1 MSDNSSGDKPA
12 KRNVFGHSQSPAEKP
27 RHFRQ
32 TVLRL
37 ADYLKDYTRQIVITI
52 ILTLGGVILT
62 VIGPKVLGDMINQV
76 TDDYSANKVYESV
89 KRSLPRQT
97 KLPVGTTVK
106 QLMERTPA
114 SERNKFT
121 AQLAK
126 LPDNQQRKIMAL
138 DITKKPN
145 YHFDTM
151 ASTGLWLAAIYII
164 GAILSYLEGWVI
176 AGVTQRAV
184 YRLRRE
190 ISHKINTLPLS
201 YFDRHS
207 YGDVLSR
214 ITNDIDTVS
223 QNLSSVITQAFQS
236 IVMVVGILAMMISIN
251 LMLTGAVML
260 TLPISAIVVGIVFR
274 LSQKYFASQ
283 QEILGKLNGH
293 IEETYSGH
301 NIVKIFGGEK
311 RAIGKFNRY
320 NNSLY
325 RSSWRAQFIA
335 GVVYPMMEFV
345 GNLGFVIIVMLG
357 GYLVVKGRLQIG
369 DIQAFSQYIRRFN
382 QPITQIANLT
392 GLIQSIIAAS
402 ERVFSFI
409 DQSDEAITWQ
419 KGGQTI
425 SQVTGRISF
434 DHVKFGY
441 DSDRPVIHD
450 LSVEIKPGQKVAI
463 VGPTGAGKTT
473 IVNLLMRFYDPDEG
487 IIKLDGVDTRQI
499 SRHNI
504 RRNFGMVL
512 QDTWLFEGTIKENLL
527 YGKPDASEEELRVA
541 IETAMAD
548 HIIKSLPSG
557 MDTILGES
565 ADNISAGEK
574 QLLTIARAMLANAPI
589 TILDEATSN
598 VDTRTERLIQQAMDK
613 LVEGRTSFVIAHR
626 LSTIRNA
633 DLILVM
639 DHGDIVESGTHD
651 SLLEQDG
658 FYAKLYNAQFAH

>member
-1 MSDNSSGDKPA
+1 MSDNSKGDKSA

-32 TVLRL
+32 TMLRL

-89 KRSLPRQT
+89 KQSLPQQT

-114 SERNKFT
+114 PERSKFT

-190 ISHKINTLPLS
+190 ISRKINTLPLS

-214 ITNDIDTVS
+214 ITNDIDIVS

-311 RAIGKFNRY
+311 RAISKFNRY

-345 GNLGFVIIVMLG
+345 GNLGFVIVITLG
-357 GYLVVKGRLQIG
+357 GYLAAKGRLQIG

-382 QPITQIANLT
+382 EPITQIADLT

-409 DQSDEAITWQ
+409 DQPDEAITWQ

-425 SQVTGRISF
+425 SRVTGRISF
-434 DHVKFGY
+434 EHVKFGY

-541 IETAMAD
+541 VETAMVD

-574 QLLTIARAMLANAPI
+574 QLLTIARAMLVNAPI

-651 SLLEQDG
+651 SLLEQNG

>member
-1 MSDNSSGDKPA
+1 MSDNSKGDKPA
-12 KRNVFGHSQSPAEKP
+12 KRNVFGRSQSPAEKP

-32 TVLRL
+32 TMLRL
-37 ADYLKDYTRQIVITI
+37 ADYLKDYTGQIVITV

-62 VIGPKVLGDMINQV
+62 VIGPRVLGDMINQIA
-76 TDDYSANKVYESV
+76 DDYSANKVYESV
-89 KRSLPRQT
+89 KRSLPQQT
-97 KLPVGTTVK
+97 KLPAGTTVK

-114 SERNKFT
+114 PERDKLT
-121 AQLAK
+121 TRLAK
-126 LPDNQQRKIMAL
+126 LPDNQRRKIMAL

-151 ASTGLWLAAIYII
+151 ASTGLWLVAIYIV

-176 AGVTQRAV
+176 VGVTQRAV

-214 ITNDIDTVS
+214 ITNDVDMVS
-223 QNLSSVITQAFQS
+223 QNLSGIITQAFQS
-236 IVMVVGILAMMISIN
+236 VATVVGILVMMVSIN

-260 TLPISAIVVGIVFR
+260 TLPISAIVVGVVFR

-311 RAIGKFNRY
+311 RAISKFNRY
-320 NNSLY
+320 NNDLY

-345 GNLGFVIIVMLG
+345 GNLGFLITITLG
-357 GYLVVKGRLQIG
+357 GYLVIKGRLQVG
-369 DIQAFSQYIRRFN
+369 DIQAFSQYIRQFN

-548 HIIKSLPSG
+548 HIIKSLPGG

-651 SLLEQDG
+651 SLLEQNG

>member
-1 MSDNSSGDKPA
+1 MSDNSKGDKSA

-32 TVLRL
+32 TMLRL
-37 ADYLKDYTRQIVITI
+37 ADYLKDYTGQIVITV

-62 VIGPKVLGDMINQV
+62 VIGPRVLGDMINQI

-89 KRSLPRQT
+89 KRSLPQQT
-97 KLPVGTTVK
+97 KLPAGTTVK

-114 SERNKFT
+114 PERDKLT
-121 AQLAK
+121 TRLAK
-126 LPDNQQRKIMAL
+126 LPDNQRRKIMAL

-151 ASTGLWLAAIYII
+151 ASTGLWLVAIYIV
-164 GAILSYLEGWVI
+164 GAILGYLEGWVI
-176 AGVTQRAV
+176 VGVTQRAV

-214 ITNDIDTVS
+214 ITNDVDMVS
-223 QNLSSVITQAFQS
+223 QNLSGIITQAFQS
-236 IVMVVGILAMMISIN
+236 VATVVGILVMMVSIN

-260 TLPISAIVVGIVFR
+260 TLPISAIVVGVVFR
-274 LSQKYFASQ
+274 LSQKYFAGQ

-311 RAIGKFNRY
+311 RAISKFNRY
-320 NNSLY
+320 NNDLY

-345 GNLGFVIIVMLG
+345 GNLGFLIAITLG
-357 GYLVVKGRLQIG
+357 GYLVIKGRLQVG
-369 DIQAFSQYIRRFN
+369 DIQAFSQYIRQFN
-382 QPITQIANLT
+382 QPITQIADLT

-425 SQVTGRISF
+425 SQVTGQISF

-487 IIKLDGVDTRQI
+487 IIKLDGVDTKQI

-527 YGKPDASEEELRVA
+527 YGKPDASEKELRVA
-541 IETAMAD
+541 IETAMVD
-548 HIIKSLPSG
+548 HVIKSLPDG

-633 DLILVM
+633 DLILVI

-651 SLLEQDG
+651 SLLELNG

>member
-1 MSDNSSGDKPA
+1 MSDNSKGDKSA

-32 TVLRL
+32 TMLRL
-37 ADYLKDYTRQIVITI
+37 ADYLKDYTGQIVITV

-62 VIGPKVLGDMINQV
+62 VIGPRVLGDMINRI

-89 KRSLPRQT
+89 KRSLPQQT
-97 KLPVGTTVK
+97 KLPAGTTVK

-114 SERNKFT
+114 PERDKLT
-121 AQLAK
+121 TRLAK
-126 LPDNQQRKIMAL
+126 LPDNQRRKIMAL

-151 ASTGLWLAAIYII
+151 ASAGLWLVAIYIV

-176 AGVTQRAV
+176 VGVTQRAV

-214 ITNDIDTVS
+214 ITNDVDMVS
-223 QNLSSVITQAFQS
+223 QNLSGIITQAFQS
-236 IVMVVGILAMMISIN
+236 VATVVGILVMMVSIN

-260 TLPISAIVVGIVFR
+260 TLPISAIVVGVVFR
-274 LSQKYFASQ
+274 LSQKYFAGQ

-311 RAIGKFNRY
+311 RAISKFNRY
-320 NNSLY
+320 NNDLY

-345 GNLGFVIIVMLG
+345 GNLGFLITITLG
-357 GYLVVKGRLQIG
+357 GYLVIKGRLQVG
-369 DIQAFSQYIRRFN
+369 DIQAFSQYIRQFN
-382 QPITQIANLT
+382 QPITQIADLT

-425 SQVTGRISF
+425 SQVTGQISF

-487 IIKLDGVDTRQI
+487 AIKLDGVDTKQI

-541 IETAMAD
+541 IETAMVD
-548 HIIKSLPSG
+548 HVIKSLPDG
-557 MDTILGES
+557 MNTILGES
-565 ADNISAGEK
+565 ADNISAGER
-574 QLLTIARAMLANAPI
+574 QLLTIARAMLVNAPI

-651 SLLEQDG
+651 SLLEQNG

>member
-1 MSDNSSGDKPA
+1 MSDNSKGDKPA

-32 TVLRL
+32 TMLRL
-37 ADYLKDYTRQIVITI
+37 ADYLKDYAGQIVITV

-62 VIGPKVLGDMINQV
+62 VIGPKVLGDMINQI

-89 KRSLPRQT
+89 KRSLPQQT
-97 KLPVGTTVK
+97 KLPADTTVK

-114 SERNKFT
+114 PERDKLT
-121 AQLAK
+121 TRLAK
-126 LPDNQQRKIMAL
+126 LPDNQRRKIMAL

-151 ASTGLWLAAIYII
+151 ASTGLWLAAVYII

-176 AGVTQRAV
+176 TGVTQRAV

-190 ISHKINTLPLS
+190 ISRKINTLPLS

-214 ITNDIDTVS
+214 ITNDIDIVS

-311 RAIGKFNRY
+311 RAISKFNRY

-357 GYLVVKGRLQIG
+357 GYLVVKERLQIG

-409 DQSDEAITWQ
+409 DQPDEAITWQ

-425 SQVTGRISF
+425 SRVTGRISF

-527 YGKPDASEEELRVA
+527 YGKPDAGEEELRVA
-541 IETAMAD
+541 VETAMVD
-548 HIIKSLPSG
+548 HIIKSLPGCMDRSG
-557 MDTILGES
+557 DAGQCPDHHLG
-565 ADNISAGEK
+565 
-574 QLLTIARAMLANAPI
+574 
-589 TILDEATSN
+589 
-598 VDTRTERLIQQAMDK
+598 
-613 LVEGRTSFVIAHR
+613 
-626 LSTIRNA
+626 
-633 DLILVM
+633 
-639 DHGDIVESGTHD
+639 
-651 SLLEQDG
+651 
-658 FYAKLYNAQFAH
+658 

>member
-1 MSDNSSGDKPA
+1 MSDNSKGDKSA

-62 VIGPKVLGDMINQV
+62 VIGPKVLGDMINRI

-89 KRSLPRQT
+89 KRSLPQQT
-97 KLPVGTTVK
+97 KLPAGTTVK

-114 SERNKFT
+114 PERDKLT
-121 AQLAK
+121 TRLAK
-126 LPDNQQRKIMAL
+126 LPDNQRRKIMAL

-145 YHFDTM
+145 YRFDTM
-151 ASTGLWLAAIYII
+151 ASTGLWLVAIYIV
-164 GAILSYLEGWVI
+164 GAILGYLEGWVI
-176 AGVTQRAV
+176 VGVTQRAV

-214 ITNDIDTVS
+214 ITNDVDMVS
-223 QNLSSVITQAFQS
+223 QNLSGIITQAFQS
-236 IVMVVGILAMMISIN
+236 VVMVVGILVMMVSIN

-260 TLPISAIVVGIVFR
+260 TLPISAIVVGVVFR
-274 LSQKYFASQ
+274 LSQKYFVSQ

-311 RAIGKFNRY
+311 RAISKFNRY
-320 NNSLY
+320 NNDLY

-345 GNLGFVIIVMLG
+345 GNLGFLIAITLG
-357 GYLVVKGRLQIG
+357 GYLVIKGRLQVG
-369 DIQAFSQYIRRFN
+369 DIQAFSQYIRQFN
-382 QPITQIANLT
+382 QPITQIADLT

-425 SQVTGRISF
+425 SQVTGQISF

-487 IIKLDGVDTRQI
+487 IIKLDGVDTKQI

-541 IETAMAD
+541 VETAMVD
-548 HIIKSLPSG
+548 HVIKSLPDG
-557 MDTILGES
+557 MNTILGES
-565 ADNISAGEK
+565 ADNISAGER
-574 QLLTIARAMLANAPI
+574 QLLTIARAMLVNAPI

-651 SLLEQDG
+651 SLLEQNG

>member
-1 MSDNSSGDKPA
+1 MSDNSKGDKPA

-32 TVLRL
+32 TMLRL
-37 ADYLKDYTRQIVITI
+37 ADYLKDYTGQIVITV

-89 KRSLPRQT
+89 KRSLPQQT

-114 SERNKFT
+114 PERDKLT
-121 AQLAK
+121 TRLAK
-126 LPDNQQRKIMAL
+126 LPDNQRRKIMAL

-151 ASTGLWLAAIYII
+151 ASTGLWLAAVYII

-176 AGVTQRAV
+176 TGVTQRAV

-190 ISHKINTLPLS
+190 ISRKINTLPLS

-214 ITNDIDTVS
+214 ITNDIDIVS

-236 IVMVVGILAMMISIN
+236 IVMVVGILAMMISMN

-260 TLPISAIVVGIVFR
+260 TLPISAIVVGVVFR

-311 RAIGKFNRY
+311 RAISKFNRY

-345 GNLGFVIIVMLG
+345 GNLGFVIVITLG
-357 GYLVVKGRLQIG
+357 GYLAAKGRLQIG

-382 QPITQIANLT
+382 EPITQIADLT

-409 DQSDEAITWQ
+409 DQPDEAITWQ

-425 SQVTGRISF
+425 SRVTGRISF

-487 IIKLDGVDTRQI
+487 VIKLDGVDTKQI

-541 IETAMAD
+541 VETAMVD
-548 HIIKSLPSG
+548 HIIKSLPGG

-574 QLLTIARAMLANAPI
+574 QLLTIARAMLVNAPI

-651 SLLEQDG
+651 SLLEQNG
-658 FYAKLYNAQFAH
+658 FYAKLYNAQFTH

>member
-97 KLPVGTTVK
+97 KLPVGTTVR

-126 LPDNQQRKIMAL
+126 LPDNQRRKIMAL

-190 ISHKINTLPLS
+190 ISRKINTLPLS

-214 ITNDIDTVS
+214 ITNDIDIVS

-311 RAIGKFNRY
+311 RAISKFNRY

-409 DQSDEAITWQ
+409 DQPDEAITWQ

-425 SQVTGRISF
+425 SRVTGRISF

-527 YGKPDASEEELRVA
+527 YGKPDAGEEELRVA
-541 IETAMAD
+541 VETAMVD
-548 HIIKSLPSG
+548 HIIKSLPDG

-574 QLLTIARAMLANAPI
+574 QLLTIARAMLVNAPI

-651 SLLEQDG
+651 SLLEQNG

>member
-1 MSDNSSGDKPA
+1 MSDNSKGDKSA
-12 KRNVFGHSQSPAEKP
+12 KRNIFGHSQSPTEKP

-106 QLMERTPA
+106 QLMERTLA

-151 ASTGLWLAAIYII
+151 ASTGLWLAAVYII

-176 AGVTQRAV
+176 TGVTQRAV

-190 ISHKINTLPLS
+190 ISRKINTLPLS

-214 ITNDIDTVS
+214 ITNDIDIVS

-236 IVMVVGILAMMISIN
+236 IVMVVGILAMMISMN

-311 RAIGKFNRY
+311 RAISKFNRY

-345 GNLGFVIIVMLG
+345 GNLGFVIVITLG
-357 GYLVVKGRLQIG
+357 GYLAAKGRLQIG

-382 QPITQIANLT
+382 EPITQIADLT

-409 DQSDEAITWQ
+409 DQPDEAITWQ

-425 SQVTGRISF
+425 SRVTGRISF

-527 YGKPDASEEELRVA
+527 YGKPDAGEEELRVA
-541 IETAMAD
+541 VETAMVD
-548 HIIKSLPSG
+548 HVIKSLPDG
-557 MDTILGES
+557 MNTILGES

-633 DLILVM
+633 DLILVI

-651 SLLEQDG
+651 SLLEQNG

>member
-12 KRNVFGHSQSPAEKP
+12 KRNVFGHSQSPVEKP

-32 TVLRL
+32 TMLRL
-37 ADYLKDYTRQIVITI
+37 ADYLKDYTGQIVITV

-62 VIGPKVLGDMINQV
+62 VIGPRVLGDMINRI

-89 KRSLPRQT
+89 KRSLPQQT
-97 KLPVGTTVK
+97 KLPAGTTVK

-151 ASTGLWLAAIYII
+151 ASTGLWLVAIYIV

-176 AGVTQRAV
+176 VGVTQRAV

-214 ITNDIDTVS
+214 ITNDVDMVS
-223 QNLSSVITQAFQS
+223 QNLSGIITQAFQG
-236 IVMVVGILAMMISIN
+236 VATVVGILVMMVSIN

-260 TLPISAIVVGIVFR
+260 TLPISAIVVGVVFR
-274 LSQKYFASQ
+274 LSQKYFAGQ

-311 RAIGKFNRY
+311 RAISKFNHY
-320 NNSLY
+320 NNDLY

-345 GNLGFVIIVMLG
+345 GNLGFLITITLG
-357 GYLVVKGRLQIG
+357 GYLVIKGRLQVG
-369 DIQAFSQYIRRFN
+369 DIQAFSQYIRQFN
-382 QPITQIANLT
+382 QPITQIADLT

-425 SQVTGRISF
+425 SQVMGQISF

-473 IVNLLMRFYDPDEG
+473 IVNLLMRFYDPDKG
-487 IIKLDGVDTRQI
+487 VIRLDGVDTRQI

-541 IETAMAD
+541 VETAMVD
-548 HIIKSLPSG
+548 HIIKSLPGG

-651 SLLEQDG
+651 SLLEQNG

>member
-190 ISHKINTLPLS
+190 ISRKINTLPLS

-214 ITNDIDTVS
+214 ITNDVDMVS

-357 GYLVVKGRLQIG
+357 GYLVVRGRLQIG

-409 DQSDEAITWQ
+409 DQPDEAITWQ

-425 SQVTGRISF
+425 SRVTGRISF

-527 YGKPDASEEELRVA
+527 YGKPDAGEEELRVA
-541 IETAMAD
+541 VETAMVD
-548 HIIKSLPSG
+548 HIIKSLPGG

-574 QLLTIARAMLANAPI
+574 QLLTIARAMLVNAPI

-651 SLLEQDG
+651 SLLKQDG

>member
-1 MSDNSSGDKPA
+1 MSDNSKGDKPA

-97 KLPVGTTVK
+97 ELPAGTTVK

-114 SERNKFT
+114 SERDKLT
-121 AQLAK
+121 TRLAK

-145 YHFDTM
+145 YRFDTM

-176 AGVTQRAV
+176 AGVTQRVV

-190 ISHKINTLPLS
+190 ISRKINSLPLS

-223 QNLSSVITQAFQS
+223 QNLSGVITQAFQS

-311 RAIGKFNRY
+311 RAISKFNRY

-409 DQSDEAITWQ
+409 DQPDEAITWQ

-425 SQVTGRISF
+425 SRVTGRISF

-527 YGKPDASEEELRVA
+527 YGKPDVSEEELRVA
-541 IETAMAD
+541 VETAMVD
-548 HIIKSLPSG
+548 HIIKSLPGG

-565 ADNISAGEK
+565 ADNISAGER

-651 SLLEQDG
+651 SLLEQNG

>member
-1 MSDNSSGDKPA
+1 MSDNSNGDKPA

-97 KLPVGTTVK
+97 KLPAGTTVK
-106 QLMERTPA
+106 QLMERTPEP
-114 SERNKFT
+114 ERSKFT

-126 LPDNQQRKIMAL
+126 LPNNQRRKIMAL
-138 DITKKPN
+138 DITKKSN
-145 YHFDTM
+145 YRFDTM

-214 ITNDIDTVS
+214 ITNDIDIVS
-223 QNLSSVITQAFQS
+223 QNLSGVITQAFQS

-260 TLPISAIVVGIVFR
+260 TLPISAIVVGIAFR
-274 LSQKYFASQ
+274 LSRKYFASQ

-311 RAIGKFNRY
+311 RAISKFNRY

-335 GVVYPMMEFV
+335 GVVFPMMEFV

-382 QPITQIANLT
+382 EPITQIADLT

-409 DQSDEAITWQ
+409 DQPDEAITWQ

-425 SQVTGRISF
+425 SRVTGRISF
-434 DHVKFGY
+434 DQVKFGY

-487 IIKLDGVDTRQI
+487 TIKLDGVDTKQI

-541 IETAMAD
+541 IETAMVD
-548 HIIKSLPSG
+548 HVIKSLPDG
-557 MDTILGES
+557 MNTILGES

-574 QLLTIARAMLANAPI
+574 QLLTIARAMLVNAPI

-651 SLLEQDG
+651 SLLEQNG

>member
-37 ADYLKDYTRQIVITI
+37 ADYLKDYTWQIVITI

-89 KRSLPRQT
+89 KRSLPRRT
-97 KLPVGTTVK
+97 KLPAGTTVK

-126 LPDNQQRKIMAL
+126 LPDSQRHKIMAL

-190 ISHKINTLPLS
+190 ISRKINTLPLS

-214 ITNDIDTVS
+214 ITNDIDIVS
-223 QNLSSVITQAFQS
+223 QNLSSVITQVFQS

-311 RAIGKFNRY
+311 RAISKFNRY

-409 DQSDEAITWQ
+409 DQPDEAITWQ

-425 SQVTGRISF
+425 SRVTGRISF

-527 YGKPDASEEELRVA
+527 YGKPDAGEEELRVA
-541 IETAMAD
+541 VETAMVD
-548 HIIKSLPSG
+548 HIIKSLPDG

-574 QLLTIARAMLANAPI
+574 QLLTIARAMLVNAPI

-651 SLLEQDG
+651 SLLEQNG

>member
-1 MSDNSSGDKPA
+1 MSDNSKGDKSA

-32 TVLRL
+32 TMLRL
-37 ADYLKDYTRQIVITI
+37 ADYLKDYTGQIVITV

-62 VIGPKVLGDMINQV
+62 VIGPRVLGDMINQI

-89 KRSLPRQT
+89 KRSLPQQT

-114 SERNKFT
+114 PERDKLT
-121 AQLAK
+121 TRLAK
-126 LPDNQQRKIMAL
+126 LPDNQRRKIMAL

-151 ASTGLWLAAIYII
+151 ASTGLWLVAIYIV

-176 AGVTQRAV
+176 VGVTQRAV

-214 ITNDIDTVS
+214 ITNDVDMVS
-223 QNLSSVITQAFQS
+223 QNLSGIITQAFQS
-236 IVMVVGILAMMISIN
+236 VATVVGILVMMVSIN

-260 TLPISAIVVGIVFR
+260 TLPISAIVVGVVFR
-274 LSQKYFASQ
+274 LSQKYFVSQ

-311 RAIGKFNRY
+311 RAISKFNRY
-320 NNSLY
+320 NNDLY

-345 GNLGFVIIVMLG
+345 GNLGFVITITLG
-357 GYLVVKGRLQIG
+357 GYLVIKGRLQVG
-369 DIQAFSQYIRRFN
+369 DIQAFSQYIRQFN
-382 QPITQIANLT
+382 QPITQIADLT

-425 SQVTGRISF
+425 SQVTGQISF

-441 DSDRPVIHD
+441 DSDQPVIHD

-487 IIKLDGVDTRQI
+487 AIKLDGVDTKQI

-527 YGKPDASEEELRVA
+527 YGKPDAGEEELRVA
-541 IETAMAD
+541 IETAMVD
-548 HIIKSLPSG
+548 HVIKSLPDG
-557 MDTILGES
+557 MNTILGES

-574 QLLTIARAMLANAPI
+574 QLLTIARAMLVNAPI

-651 SLLEQDG
+651 SLLEQNG

>member
-1 MSDNSSGDKPA
+1 MSDNSKGDKPA

-32 TVLRL
+32 TMLRL
-37 ADYLKDYTRQIVITI
+37 ADYLKDYTGQIVITV

-62 VIGPKVLGDMINQV
+62 VIGPRVLGDMINRI

-89 KRSLPRQT
+89 KRSLPQQT

-114 SERNKFT
+114 PERDKLT
-121 AQLAK
+121 TRLAK
-126 LPDNQQRKIMAL
+126 LPDNQRRKIMAL

-151 ASTGLWLAAIYII
+151 ASTGLWLVAIYIV

-176 AGVTQRAV
+176 VGVTQRAV

-214 ITNDIDTVS
+214 ITNDVDMVS
-223 QNLSSVITQAFQS
+223 QNLSGIITQAFQS
-236 IVMVVGILAMMISIN
+236 IATVVGILVMMVSIN

-260 TLPISAIVVGIVFR
+260 ILPISAIVVGVVFR

-311 RAIGKFNRY
+311 RAISKFNRY
-320 NNSLY
+320 NNDLY

-345 GNLGFVIIVMLG
+345 GNLGFLITITLG
-357 GYLVVKGRLQIG
+357 GYLVIKGRLQVG
-369 DIQAFSQYIRRFN
+369 DIQAFSQYIRQFN
-382 QPITQIANLT
+382 QPITQIADLT

-425 SQVTGRISF
+425 SQVTGQISF

-487 IIKLDGVDTRQI
+487 AIKLDGVDTKQI

-541 IETAMAD
+541 VETAMVD
-548 HIIKSLPSG
+548 HVIKSLPDG
-557 MDTILGES
+557 MNTILGES
-565 ADNISAGEK
+565 ADNISAGER
-574 QLLTIARAMLANAPI
+574 QLLTIARAMLVNAPI

-633 DLILVM
+633 DLILVI

-651 SLLEQDG
+651 SLLEQNG

>member
-1 MSDNSSGDKPA
+1 MSDNSKGDKSA
-12 KRNVFGHSQSPAEKP
+12 KRNVFGRSQSPAEKP
-27 RHFRQ
+27 RHFHQ
-32 TVLRL
+32 TMLRL
-37 ADYLKDYTRQIVITI
+37 ADYLKDYTGQIVITV

-89 KRSLPRQT
+89 KRSLPQQT
-97 KLPVGTTVK
+97 KLPAGTTVK

-114 SERNKFT
+114 PERDKLT
-121 AQLAK
+121 TRLAK
-126 LPDNQQRKIMAL
+126 LPDNQRRKIMAL

-151 ASTGLWLAAIYII
+151 ASTGLWLVAIYIV

-176 AGVTQRAV
+176 VGVTQRAV

-214 ITNDIDTVS
+214 ITNDVDMVS
-223 QNLSSVITQAFQS
+223 QNLSGIITQAFQS
-236 IVMVVGILAMMISIN
+236 VATVVGILVMMVSIN

-260 TLPISAIVVGIVFR
+260 TLPISAIVVGVVFR
-274 LSQKYFASQ
+274 LSQKYFAGQ

-311 RAIGKFNRY
+311 RAISKFNRY

-345 GNLGFVIIVMLG
+345 GNLGFVIVITLG
-357 GYLVVKGRLQIG
+357 GYLAAKGRLQIG

-382 QPITQIANLT
+382 EPITQIANLT

-487 IIKLDGVDTRQI
+487 AIKLDGVDTRQI

-541 IETAMAD
+541 VETAMVD
-548 HIIKSLPSG
+548 HVIKSLPDG
-557 MDTILGES
+557 MNTILGGS

-633 DLILVM
+633 DLILVI
-639 DHGDIVESGTHD
+639 DYGDIVESGTHD

>member
-32 TVLRL
+32 TMLRL
-37 ADYLKDYTRQIVITI
+37 ADYLKDYTGQIVITV

-114 SERNKFT
+114 PERSKFT

-145 YHFDTM
+145 YHFDAM

-176 AGVTQRAV
+176 TGVTQRAV

-190 ISHKINTLPLS
+190 ISRKINTLPLS

-214 ITNDIDTVS
+214 ITNDIDIVS

-236 IVMVVGILAMMISIN
+236 IVMVVGILAMMISMN

-311 RAIGKFNRY
+311 RAISKFNRY

-345 GNLGFVIIVMLG
+345 GNLGFVIVITLG
-357 GYLVVKGRLQIG
+357 GYLAAKGRLQIG

-382 QPITQIANLT
+382 EPITQIADLT

-409 DQSDEAITWQ
+409 DQPDEAITWQ

-425 SQVTGRISF
+425 SRVTGRISF

-527 YGKPDASEEELRVA
+527 YGKPDAGEEELRVA
-541 IETAMAD
+541 VETAMVD
-548 HIIKSLPSG
+548 HIIKSLPDG

-574 QLLTIARAMLANAPI
+574 QLLTIARAMLVNAPI

>member
-1 MSDNSSGDKPA
+1 MSDNSKGDKSA

-32 TVLRL
+32 TMLRL
-37 ADYLKDYTRQIVITI
+37 ADYLKDYTGQIVITV

-62 VIGPKVLGDMINQV
+62 VIGPRVLGDMINQI

-89 KRSLPRQT
+89 KRSLPQQT

-114 SERNKFT
+114 PERDKLT
-121 AQLAK
+121 TRLAK
-126 LPDNQQRKIMAL
+126 LPDNQRRKIMAL

-151 ASTGLWLAAIYII
+151 ASTGLWLVAIYII
-164 GAILSYLEGWVI
+164 GAILGYLEGWVI
-176 AGVTQRAV
+176 VGVTQRAV

-214 ITNDIDTVS
+214 ITNDVDMVS
-223 QNLSSVITQAFQS
+223 QNLSGIITQAFQS
-236 IVMVVGILAMMISIN
+236 VATVVGILVMMVSIN

-260 TLPISAIVVGIVFR
+260 TLPISAIVVGVVFR
-274 LSQKYFASQ
+274 LSQKYFAGQ

-311 RAIGKFNRY
+311 RAISKFNRY
-320 NNSLY
+320 NNDLY

-345 GNLGFVIIVMLG
+345 GNLGFLITITLG
-357 GYLVVKGRLQIG
+357 GYLVIKGRLQVG
-369 DIQAFSQYIRRFN
+369 DIQAFSQYIRQFN
-382 QPITQIANLT
+382 QPITQIADLT

-425 SQVTGRISF
+425 GQVTGQISF

-487 IIKLDGVDTRQI
+487 VIKLDGVDTRQI

-541 IETAMAD
+541 IETAMVD
-548 HIIKSLPSG
+548 HVIKSLPDG
-557 MDTILGES
+557 MNTILGES
-565 ADNISAGEK
+565 ADNISAGER
-574 QLLTIARAMLANAPI
+574 QLLTIARAMLVNAPI

-651 SLLEQDG
+651 SLLEQNG

>member
-1 MSDNSSGDKPA
+1 MSDNSKGDKSA

-32 TVLRL
+32 TMLRL
-37 ADYLKDYTRQIVITI
+37 ADYLKDYTGQIVITV

-62 VIGPKVLGDMINQV
+62 VIGPRVLGDMINQI

-89 KRSLPRQT
+89 KRSLPQQT

-114 SERNKFT
+114 PERDKLT

-126 LPDNQQRKIMAL
+126 LPDNQRRKIMAL

-151 ASTGLWLAAIYII
+151 ASTGLWLVAIYIV

-176 AGVTQRAV
+176 VGVTQRAV

-214 ITNDIDTVS
+214 ITNDVDMVS
-223 QNLSSVITQAFQS
+223 QNLSGIITQAFQS
-236 IVMVVGILAMMISIN
+236 VATVVGILVMMVSIN

-260 TLPISAIVVGIVFR
+260 TLPISAIVVGVVFR
-274 LSQKYFASQ
+274 LSQKYFAGQ

-311 RAIGKFNRY
+311 RAISKFNRY
-320 NNSLY
+320 NNDLY

-345 GNLGFVIIVMLG
+345 GNLGFLITITLG
-357 GYLVVKGRLQIG
+357 GYLVIKGRLQVG
-369 DIQAFSQYIRRFN
+369 DIQAFSQYIRQFN
-382 QPITQIANLT
+382 QPITQIADLT

-425 SQVTGRISF
+425 SQVTGQISF

-487 IIKLDGVDTRQI
+487 IIKLDGVDTKQI

-527 YGKPDASEEELRVA
+527 YGKPDAGEEELRVA
-541 IETAMAD
+541 IETAMVD
-548 HIIKSLPSG
+548 HVIKSLPDG
-557 MDTILGES
+557 MNTILGES
-565 ADNISAGEK
+565 AGNISAGEK

-651 SLLEQDG
+651 SLLEQNG

>member
-12 KRNVFGHSQSPAEKP
+12 KRNVFGYSQSPAEKP

-97 KLPVGTTVK
+97 KLPAGTTVK

-114 SERNKFT
+114 SERDKLT
-121 AQLAK
+121 TRLAK

-145 YHFDTM
+145 YRFDTM

-190 ISHKINTLPLS
+190 ISRKINTLPLS

-223 QNLSSVITQAFQS
+223 QNLSGVITQAFQS

-311 RAIGKFNRY
+311 RAISKFNRY

-345 GNLGFVIIVMLG
+345 GNLGFVIVITLG

-409 DQSDEAITWQ
+409 DQPDEAITWQ

-425 SQVTGRISF
+425 SRVTGRISF

-487 IIKLDGVDTRQI
+487 AIKLDGVDTRQI

-541 IETAMAD
+541 VETAMVD
-548 HIIKSLPSG
+548 HIIKSLPGG

-565 ADNISAGEK
+565 ADNISAGER

-651 SLLEQDG
+651 SLLEQNG

>member
-1 MSDNSSGDKPA
+1 
-12 KRNVFGHSQSPAEKP
+12 
-27 RHFRQ
+27 
-32 TVLRL
+32 
-37 ADYLKDYTRQIVITI
+37 
-52 ILTLGGVILT
+52 
-62 VIGPKVLGDMINQV
+62 
-76 TDDYSANKVYESV
+76 
-89 KRSLPRQT
+89 
-97 KLPVGTTVK
+97 
-106 QLMERTPA
+106 
-114 SERNKFT
+114 
-121 AQLAK
+121 
-126 LPDNQQRKIMAL
+126 MAL

-151 ASTGLWLAAIYII
+151 ASAGLWLVAIYIV
-164 GAILSYLEGWVI
+164 GAILGYLEGWVI
-176 AGVTQRAV
+176 VGVTQRAV

-214 ITNDIDTVS
+214 ITNDVDMVS
-223 QNLSSVITQAFQS
+223 QNLSGIITQAFQS
-236 IVMVVGILAMMISIN
+236 VATVVGILVMMVSIN

-260 TLPISAIVVGIVFR
+260 TLPISAIVVGVVFR

-311 RAIGKFNRY
+311 RAISKFNRY
-320 NNSLY
+320 NNDLY

-345 GNLGFVIIVMLG
+345 GNLGFLITITLG
-357 GYLVVKGRLQIG
+357 GYLVIKGRLQVG
-369 DIQAFSQYIRRFN
+369 DIQAFSQYIRQFN
-382 QPITQIANLT
+382 QPITQIADLT

-425 SQVTGRISF
+425 SQVTGQISF

-487 IIKLDGVDTRQI
+487 VIKLDGVDTRQI

-541 IETAMAD
+541 IETAMVD
-548 HIIKSLPSG
+548 HVIKSLPDG
-557 MDTILGES
+557 MNTILGES
-565 ADNISAGEK
+565 AGNISAGEK

-633 DLILVM
+633 DLILVI

-651 SLLEQDG
+651 SLLEQNG

>member
-1 MSDNSSGDKPA
+1 MSDNSKGDKPA

-32 TVLRL
+32 TMLRL
-37 ADYLKDYTRQIVITI
+37 ADYLKDYTGQIVITV

-62 VIGPKVLGDMINQV
+62 VIGPRVLGDMINQI

-97 KLPVGTTVK
+97 KLPAGTTVK

-114 SERNKFT
+114 PERDKLT
-121 AQLAK
+121 TRLAK
-126 LPDNQQRKIMAL
+126 LPDNQRRKIMAL

-151 ASTGLWLAAIYII
+151 ASTGLWLVAIYIV

-176 AGVTQRAV
+176 VGVTQRAV

-214 ITNDIDTVS
+214 ITNDVDMVS
-223 QNLSSVITQAFQS
+223 QNLSGIITQAFQS
-236 IVMVVGILAMMISIN
+236 VATVVGILVMMVSIN

-260 TLPISAIVVGIVFR
+260 TLPISAIVVGVVFR
-274 LSQKYFASQ
+274 LSQNYFASQ

-311 RAIGKFNRY
+311 RAISKFNRY
-320 NNSLY
+320 NNDLY

-345 GNLGFVIIVMLG
+345 GNLGFLITITLG
-357 GYLVVKGRLQIG
+357 GYLVIKGRLQVG
-369 DIQAFSQYIRRFN
+369 DIQAFSQYIRQFN

-527 YGKPDASEEELRVA
+527 YGKPDASEEEL
-541 IETAMAD
+541 
-548 HIIKSLPSG
+548 
-557 MDTILGES
+557 
-565 ADNISAGEK
+565 
-574 QLLTIARAMLANAPI
+574 
-589 TILDEATSN
+589 
-598 VDTRTERLIQQAMDK
+598 
-613 LVEGRTSFVIAHR
+613 
-626 LSTIRNA
+626 
-633 DLILVM
+633 
-639 DHGDIVESGTHD
+639 
-651 SLLEQDG
+651 
-658 FYAKLYNAQFAH
+658 

>member
-106 QLMERTPA
+106 QLIERTPA

-151 ASTGLWLAAIYII
+151 ASTGLWLAAIYIV

-190 ISHKINTLPLS
+190 ISRKINTLPLS

-311 RAIGKFNRY
+311 RAISKFNRY
-320 NNSLY
+320 NNGLY

-345 GNLGFVIIVMLG
+345 GNLGFVIIITLG

-409 DQSDEAITWQ
+409 DQPDEAITWQ

-425 SQVTGRISF
+425 SQVTGQISF

-487 IIKLDGVDTRQI
+487 VIKLDGVDTKQI

-527 YGKPDASEEELRVA
+527 YGKPDAGEEELRVA
-541 IETAMAD
+541 IETAMVD
-548 HIIKSLPSG
+548 HVIKSLPDG

-574 QLLTIARAMLANAPI
+574 QLLTIARAMLVNAPI

-633 DLILVM
+633 DLILVI

-651 SLLEQDG
+651 SLLEQNG

>member
-1 MSDNSSGDKPA
+1 MSDNSKGDKSA

-32 TVLRL
+32 TMLRL
-37 ADYLKDYTRQIVITI
+37 ADYLKDYTGQIVITV

-62 VIGPKVLGDMINQV
+62 VIGPRVLGDMINQI

-89 KRSLPRQT
+89 KRSLPQQT

-114 SERNKFT
+114 PERDKLT
-121 AQLAK
+121 TRLAK
-126 LPDNQQRKIMAL
+126 LPDNQRRKIMAL

-151 ASTGLWLAAIYII
+151 ASTGLWLVAIYIV

-176 AGVTQRAV
+176 VGVTQRAV

-214 ITNDIDTVS
+214 ITNDVDMVS
-223 QNLSSVITQAFQS
+223 QNLSSIITQAFQS
-236 IVMVVGILAMMISIN
+236 VATVVGILVMMVSIN

-260 TLPISAIVVGIVFR
+260 TLPISAIVVGVVFR
-274 LSQKYFASQ
+274 LSQKYFAGQ

-311 RAIGKFNRY
+311 RAISKFNRY
-320 NNSLY
+320 NNDLY

-345 GNLGFVIIVMLG
+345 GNLGFLIAITLG
-357 GYLVVKGRLQIG
+357 GYLVIKGRLRVG
-369 DIQAFSQYIRRFN
+369 DIQAFSQYIRQFN
-382 QPITQIANLT
+382 QPITQIADLT

-425 SQVTGRISF
+425 SRVTGQISF

-487 IIKLDGVDTRQI
+487 IIKLDGVDTKQI

-527 YGKPDASEEELRVA
+527 YGKPDAGEEELRVA
-541 IETAMAD
+541 IETAMVD
-548 HIIKSLPSG
+548 HVIKSLPDG
-557 MDTILGES
+557 MNTILGES
-565 ADNISAGEK
+565 ADNISAGER
-574 QLLTIARAMLANAPI
+574 QLLTIARAMLVNAPI

-651 SLLEQDG
+651 SLLEQNG

>member
-1 MSDNSSGDKPA
+1 MSDNSKGDKPA
-12 KRNVFGHSQSPAEKP
+12 KRNIFGHSQSPVEKP

-97 KLPVGTTVK
+97 KLPAGTTVK

-114 SERNKFT
+114 PERSKFT

-151 ASTGLWLAAIYII
+151 ASTGLWLVAIYIV

-190 ISHKINTLPLS
+190 ISRKINTLPLS

-274 LSQKYFASQ
+274 LSQKYFAGQ

-311 RAIGKFNRY
+311 RAISKFNRY

-345 GNLGFVIIVMLG
+345 GNLGFVIIVVLG

-409 DQSDEAITWQ
+409 DQPDEAITWQ

-425 SQVTGRISF
+425 SRVTGRISF

-512 QDTWLFEGTIKENLL
+512 QDTGLFEGTIKENLL
-527 YGKPDASEEELRVA
+527 YGKPDAGEEELRVA
-541 IETAMAD
+541 VETAMVD
-548 HIIKSLPSG
+548 HIIKSLPDG

-651 SLLEQDG
+651 SLLEKNG

>member
-1 MSDNSSGDKPA
+1 MSDNSKGDKSA

-97 KLPVGTTVK
+97 KLPAGTTVK

-114 SERNKFT
+114 PERNKFT

-151 ASTGLWLAAIYII
+151 ASTGLWLVTIYII

-176 AGVTQRAV
+176 TGVTQRAV

-190 ISHKINTLPLS
+190 ISRKINTLPLS

-214 ITNDIDTVS
+214 ITNDIDIVS

-311 RAIGKFNRY
+311 RAISKFNRY

-409 DQSDEAITWQ
+409 DQPDEAITWQ

-425 SQVTGRISF
+425 SRVTGRISF

-487 IIKLDGVDTRQI
+487 VIKLDGVDTRRI

-527 YGKPDASEEELRVA
+527 YGKPDAGEEELRVA
-541 IETAMAD
+541 VETAMVD
-548 HIIKSLPSG
+548 HIIKSLPDG

-574 QLLTIARAMLANAPI
+574 QLLTIARAMLVNAPI

-651 SLLEQDG
+651 SLLEQNG

>member
-1 MSDNSSGDKPA
+1 MSDNSKGDKSA

-97 KLPVGTTVK
+97 KLPAGTTVK

-114 SERNKFT
+114 PERNKFT

-151 ASTGLWLAAIYII
+151 ASTGLWLVTIYII

-176 AGVTQRAV
+176 TGVTQRAV

-190 ISHKINTLPLS
+190 ISRKINTLPLS

-214 ITNDIDTVS
+214 ITNDIDIVS

-311 RAIGKFNRY
+311 RAISKFNRY

-409 DQSDEAITWQ
+409 DQPDEAITWQ

-441 DSDRPVIHD
+441 NSDRPVIHD

-487 IIKLDGVDTRQI
+487 AIKLDGVDTKQI

-527 YGKPDASEEELRVA
+527 YGKPDAGEEELRVA
-541 IETAMAD
+541 VETAMVD
-548 HIIKSLPSG
+548 HIIKSLPGG

-651 SLLEQDG
+651 SLLEQNG

>member
-1 MSDNSSGDKPA
+1 MSDNSKGDKPA

-32 TVLRL
+32 TMLRL

-97 KLPVGTTVK
+97 KLPAGTTVK

-126 LPDNQQRKIMAL
+126 LPDNQRRKIMAL

-190 ISHKINTLPLS
+190 ISRKINTLPLS

-274 LSQKYFASQ
+274 LSQKYFAGQ

-311 RAIGKFNRY
+311 RAISKFNRY

-345 GNLGFVIIVMLG
+345 GNLGFVIIVTLG
-357 GYLVVKGRLQIG
+357 GYLVIKGRLQVG
-369 DIQAFSQYIRRFN
+369 DIQAFAQYIRQFN

-392 GLIQSIIAAS
+392 SLIQSTVAAA
-402 ERVFSFI
+402 ERVFDFI
-409 DQSDEAITWQ
+409 DQPDEAITWQ

-425 SQVTGRISF
+425 SRVTGRISF

-450 LSVEIKPGQKVAI
+450 FSVEIKPGQKVAI

-487 IIKLDGVDTRQI
+487 IIKLDGVDTKQI

-541 IETAMAD
+541 VETAMVD
-548 HIIKSLPSG
+548 HIIKSLPDG

-598 VDTRTERLIQQAMDK
+598 VDTRTERLIQQATDK

-651 SLLEQDG
+651 SLLKQDG

>member
-1 MSDNSSGDKPA
+1 MSDNSNGDKPA
-12 KRNVFGHSQSPAEKP
+12 KRNVFGYSQSPAEKP

-97 KLPVGTTVK
+97 KLPAGTTVK

-121 AQLAK
+121 AQLVK
-126 LPDNQQRKIMAL
+126 LPDSQRRKIMAL

-151 ASTGLWLAAIYII
+151 ASTGLWLAAVYII

-176 AGVTQRAV
+176 TGVTQRAV

-190 ISHKINTLPLS
+190 ISRKINTLPLS

-214 ITNDIDTVS
+214 ITNDIDIVS
-223 QNLSSVITQAFQS
+223 QNLSSVIAQAFQS

-301 NIVKIFGGEK
+301 NIVKISGGEK
-311 RAIGKFNRY
+311 RAISKFNRY

-357 GYLVVKGRLQIG
+357 GYLVVKERLQIG

-409 DQSDEAITWQ
+409 DQPDEAITWQ

-425 SQVTGRISF
+425 SRVTGRISF

-527 YGKPDASEEELRVA
+527 YGKPDAGEEELRVA
-541 IETAMAD
+541 VETAMVD
-548 HIIKSLPSG
+548 HIIKSLPGG
-557 MDTILGES
+557 MDTVLGES

-574 QLLTIARAMLANAPI
+574 QLLTIARAMLVNAPI

-651 SLLEQDG
+651 SLLEQNG

>member
-1 MSDNSSGDKPA
+1 MSDNSKGDKSA

-97 KLPVGTTVK
+97 KLPAGTTVK

-114 SERNKFT
+114 PERNKFT

-151 ASTGLWLAAIYII
+151 ASTGLWLVTIYII

-176 AGVTQRAV
+176 TGVTQRAV

-190 ISHKINTLPLS
+190 ISRKINTLPLS

-214 ITNDIDTVS
+214 ITNDIDIVS

-311 RAIGKFNRY
+311 RAISKFNRY

-409 DQSDEAITWQ
+409 DQPDEAITWQ

-425 SQVTGRISF
+425 SRVTGRISF

-487 IIKLDGVDTRQI
+487 VIKLDGVDTRRI

-527 YGKPDASEEELRVA
+527 YGKPDAGEEELRVA
-541 IETAMAD
+541 VETAMVD
-548 HIIKSLPSG
+548 HIIKSLPDG

-574 QLLTIARAMLANAPI
+574 QLLTIARAMLVNAPI

-651 SLLEQDG
+651 SLLEQNG
-658 FYAKLYNAQFAH
+658 FYAKLYNTQFAH

>member
-62 VIGPKVLGDMINQV
+62 VISPKVLGDMINQV

-97 KLPVGTTVK
+97 KLPAGTTVK
-106 QLMERTPA
+106 QLMERTPE
-114 SERNKFT
+114 SERSKFT

-145 YHFDTM
+145 YHFDAM
-151 ASTGLWLAAIYII
+151 ASTGLWLVTIYII

-190 ISHKINTLPLS
+190 ISRKINTLPLS

-214 ITNDIDTVS
+214 ITNDIDIVS
-223 QNLSSVITQAFQS
+223 QNLSGIITQAFQS
-236 IVMVVGILAMMISIN
+236 IVMVVGILAMMISMN

-311 RAIGKFNRY
+311 RAISKFNRY

-345 GNLGFVIIVMLG
+345 GNLGFVIVITLG
-357 GYLVVKGRLQIG
+357 GYLAAKGRLQIG

-382 QPITQIANLT
+382 EPITQIADLT

-409 DQSDEAITWQ
+409 DQPDEAITWQ

-425 SQVTGRISF
+425 SRVTGRISF

-512 QDTWLFEGTIKENLL
+512 QDAWLFEGTIKENLL
-527 YGKPDASEEELRVA
+527 YGKPDAGEEELRVA
-541 IETAMAD
+541 VETAMVD
-548 HIIKSLPSG
+548 HIIKSLPGG

-574 QLLTIARAMLANAPI
+574 QLLTIARAMLSNAPI

-651 SLLEQDG
+651 SLLEQNG

>member
-126 LPDNQQRKIMAL
+126 LPDSQQRKIMAL

-145 YHFDTM
+145 YHFDAM

-190 ISHKINTLPLS
+190 ISRKINTLPLS

-311 RAIGKFNRY
+311 RAISKFNRY

-402 ERVFSFI
+402 ERVFDFI
-409 DQSDEAITWQ
+409 DQPDEAITWQ
-419 KGGQTI
+419 KGGQTT
-425 SQVTGRISF
+425 SRVTGRISF

-487 IIKLDGVDTRQI
+487 IIKLDGVDTKQI

-541 IETAMAD
+541 IETAMVD
-548 HIIKSLPSG
+548 HVIKSLPDG
-557 MDTILGES
+557 MNTILGES
-565 ADNISAGEK
+565 ADNISAGER
-574 QLLTIARAMLANAPI
+574 QLLTIARAMLVNAPI

-651 SLLEQDG
+651 SLLEQNG

>member
-1 MSDNSSGDKPA
+1 MSDNSKGDKPA

-32 TVLRL
+32 TMLRL
-37 ADYLKDYTRQIVITI
+37 ANYLKDYTGQIVITV

-62 VIGPKVLGDMINQV
+62 VIGPRVLGDMINRI

-89 KRSLPRQT
+89 KRSLPQQT
-97 KLPVGTTVK
+97 KLPAGTTVK

-114 SERNKFT
+114 PERDKLT
-121 AQLAK
+121 TRLAK

-190 ISHKINTLPLS
+190 ISRKINTLPLS

-236 IVMVVGILAMMISIN
+236 IVMVVGILAMMISMN

-311 RAIGKFNRY
+311 RAISKFNRY

-345 GNLGFVIIVMLG
+345 GNLGFVIVITLG

-382 QPITQIANLT
+382 EPITQIANLT

-409 DQSDEAITWQ
+409 DQPDEAITWQ

-425 SQVTGRISF
+425 SRVTGRISF

-541 IETAMAD
+541 VETAMVD
-548 HIIKSLPSG
+548 HIIKSLPDG

-574 QLLTIARAMLANAPI
+574 QLLTIARAMLVNAPI

-651 SLLEQDG
+651 SLLEQNG

>member
-1 MSDNSSGDKPA
+1 
-12 KRNVFGHSQSPAEKP
+12 
-27 RHFRQ
+27 
-32 TVLRL
+32 
-37 ADYLKDYTRQIVITI
+37 
-52 ILTLGGVILT
+52 
-62 VIGPKVLGDMINQV
+62 
-76 TDDYSANKVYESV
+76 
-89 KRSLPRQT
+89 
-97 KLPVGTTVK
+97 
-106 QLMERTPA
+106 
-114 SERNKFT
+114 
-121 AQLAK
+121 
-126 LPDNQQRKIMAL
+126 
-138 DITKKPN
+138 
-145 YHFDTM
+145 
-151 ASTGLWLAAIYII
+151 
-164 GAILSYLEGWVI
+164 
-176 AGVTQRAV
+176 
-184 YRLRRE
+184 
-190 ISHKINTLPLS
+190 
-201 YFDRHS
+201 
-207 YGDVLSR
+207 
-214 ITNDIDTVS
+214 
-223 QNLSSVITQAFQS
+223 
-236 IVMVVGILAMMISIN
+236 
-251 LMLTGAVML
+251 
-260 TLPISAIVVGIVFR
+260 
-274 LSQKYFASQ
+274 
-283 QEILGKLNGH
+283 
-293 IEETYSGH
+293 
-301 NIVKIFGGEK
+301 
-311 RAIGKFNRY
+311 
-320 NNSLY
+320 
-325 RSSWRAQFIA
+325 
-335 GVVYPMMEFV
+335 MMEFV

-382 QPITQIANLT
+382 EPITQIANLT

-409 DQSDEAITWQ
+409 DQPDEAITWQ

-425 SQVTGRISF
+425 SRVTGRISF

-450 LSVEIKPGQKVAI
+450 FSVEIKPGQKVAI

-541 IETAMAD
+541 VETAMVD
-548 HIIKSLPSG
+548 HIIKSLPDG

-574 QLLTIARAMLANAPI
+574 QLLTIARAMLVNAPI

-651 SLLEQDG
+651 SLLEQNG

>member
-1 MSDNSSGDKPA
+1 MSDNSNGDKPA

-52 ILTLGGVILT
+52 VLTLGGVILT

-97 KLPVGTTVK
+97 KLPTGTTVK

-114 SERNKFT
+114 SERSKFT

-126 LPDNQQRKIMAL
+126 LPDSQQRKIMAL

-190 ISHKINTLPLS
+190 ISRKINILPLS

-214 ITNDIDTVS
+214 ITNDIDIVS

-236 IVMVVGILAMMISIN
+236 IVMVVGILAMMISMN

-311 RAIGKFNRY
+311 RAISKFNRY

-382 QPITQIANLT
+382 EPITQIANLT

-425 SQVTGRISF
+425 SRVTGRISF

-527 YGKPDASEEELRVA
+527 YGKPDAGEEELRVA
-541 IETAMAD
+541 VETAMVD
-548 HIIKSLPSG
+548 HIIKSLPDG

-574 QLLTIARAMLANAPI
+574 QLLTIARAMLVNAPI

-598 VDTRTERLIQQAMDK
+598 VDTRTERLIQRAMDK

-651 SLLEQDG
+651 SLLEQNG

>member
-1 MSDNSSGDKPA
+1 MSDNSKGDKSA

-97 KLPVGTTVK
+97 KLPAGTTVK

-114 SERNKFT
+114 PERNKFT

-151 ASTGLWLAAIYII
+151 ASTGLWLVTIYII

-176 AGVTQRAV
+176 TGVTQRAV

-190 ISHKINTLPLS
+190 ISRKINTLPLS

-214 ITNDIDTVS
+214 ITNDIDIVS

-311 RAIGKFNRY
+311 RAISKFNRY

-409 DQSDEAITWQ
+409 DQPDEAITWQ

-425 SQVTGRISF
+425 SRVTGRISF

-487 IIKLDGVDTRQI
+487 VIKLDGVNTRRI

-527 YGKPDASEEELRVA
+527 YGKPDAGEEELRVA
-541 IETAMAD
+541 VETAMVD
-548 HIIKSLPSG
+548 HIIKSLPDG

-574 QLLTIARAMLANAPI
+574 QLLTIARAMLVNAPI

-651 SLLEQDG
+651 SLLEQNG

>member
-1 MSDNSSGDKPA
+1 MSDNSKGDKPA
-12 KRNVFGHSQSPAEKP
+12 KRNIFGHSQNPAEKP

-37 ADYLKDYTRQIVITI
+37 ADYLKDYTRQIVITV

-62 VIGPKVLGDMINQV
+62 LIGPKVLGDMINQI

-97 KLPVGTTVK
+97 KLPAGTTVK
-106 QLMERTPA
+106 QLMERTPE
-114 SERNKFT
+114 SERSKFT

-151 ASTGLWLAAIYII
+151 ASTGLWLAAVYII

-176 AGVTQRAV
+176 TGVTQRAV

-190 ISHKINTLPLS
+190 ISRKINTLPLS

-214 ITNDIDTVS
+214 ITNDVDMVS
-223 QNLSSVITQAFQS
+223 QNLSGIITQAFQS
-236 IVMVVGILAMMISIN
+236 VATVVGILVMMVSIN

-260 TLPISAIVVGIVFR
+260 TLPISAIVVGVVFR
-274 LSQKYFASQ
+274 LSQKYFVGQ

-311 RAIGKFNRY
+311 RAISKFNRY
-320 NNSLY
+320 NNDLY

-345 GNLGFVIIVMLG
+345 GNLGFVITIMLG
-357 GYLVVKGRLQIG
+357 GYLVIKGRLQVG
-369 DIQAFSQYIRRFN
+369 DIQAFSQYIRQFN
-382 QPITQIANLT
+382 QPITQIADLT

-409 DQSDEAITWQ
+409 DQPDEAITWQ

-425 SQVTGRISF
+425 SRVTGRISF

-487 IIKLDGVDTRQI
+487 VIKLDGVDTKQI

-527 YGKPDASEEELRVA
+527 YGKPDAGEEELRVA
-541 IETAMAD
+541 VETAMVD
-548 HIIKSLPSG
+548 HIIKSLPGG

-574 QLLTIARAMLANAPI
+574 QLLTIARAMLVNAPI

-651 SLLEQDG
+651 SLLEQNG